1 MSDELL
7 YPTAE
12 DVLAIHEDVVAS
24 DPGIEPSV
32 RTPGAVSSAL
42 AYVSEGYFGQ
52 VPETTHEKA
61 AHLIRLLAADRPFVD
76 GNKRTALA
84 SVATL
89 YAMNGYS
96 FEYDDDIRTILKR
109 LGTDESAVD
118 VEAIAEY
125 YRENGIDM
133 TAQRSETDQ
142 EYARE
147 RARLRERIRTT
158 DSDTERREA
167 VRRLAEIDREVHADI
182 YEKLTRE

>member
-7 YPTAE
+7 QPTAE

-52 VPETTHEKA
+52 VPEMTHEKA
-61 AHLIRLLAADRPFVD
+61 AHLVRLLTADHSFVD
-76 GNKRTALA
+76 RNKRTAFA

-89 YAMNGYS
+89 YAMNNYS
-96 FEYDDDIRTILKR
+96 SEYDDYVRTILKR

-118 VEAIAEY
+118 IEAVVEHC
-125 YRENGIDM
+125 REN
-133 TAQRSETDQ
+133 AH
-142 EYARE
+142 
-147 RARLRERIRTT
+147 
-158 DSDTERREA
+158 
-167 VRRLAEIDREVHADI
+167 AEDGDR
-182 YEKLTRE
+182 